1 MVVIE
6 MVAKAKDDREVHKV
20 REVVFV
26 SSAEIIQDSDLK
38 RMQLLH
44 CIL

>member
-6 MVAKAKDDREVHKV
+6 MVAKAKDDREGHKV

-26 SSAEIIQDSDLK
+26 SSAEII
-38 RMQLLH
+38 
-44 CIL
+44 

>member
-1 MVVIE
+1 MVVID

-26 SSAEIIQDSDLK
+26 SSAEIIRDSDLK

>member
-6 MVAKAKDDREVHKV
+6 MVAKAKVDREVHKV

-26 SSAEIIQDSDLK
+26 SSAEII
-38 RMQLLH
+38 
-44 CIL
+44 

>member
-1 MVVIE
+1 MVVIG

-26 SSAEIIQDSDLK
+26 SSAEII
-38 RMQLLH
+38 
-44 CIL
+44 